1 MIKLLYL
8 LPVLMCVF
16 WFWYLQQRGLSVK
29 QGLKGFGYIIGF
41 NLIIA
46 LSLWILLILTQR

>member
-8 LPVLMCVF
+8 LPVLMCIF

-46 LSLWILLILTQR
+46 LSLWLLLILTQR